1 MRRATLTR
9 RSLRHYGRTNLA
21 VVLGVAVGSAVLTGA
36 LIVGDSMRGSL
47 REAALGRLGRID
59 HAMVSGRFFREK
71 LAEEVSPGSAPVILM
86 RGGVTHAETQ
96 ARANHVAVIGANR
109 RFWKLAGEGSG
120 LPMDEPSG
128 RTVVLNEPLAD
139 ELGIGVGDDVLL
151 RLGKPADISTETLL
165 GRRDDTT
172 STLRLTVAAI
182 VPGRDLGAFGLN
194 PRQVSSKNAFV
205 PLATLQRALDRRDR
219 ANALLAAG
227 GAVDA
232 LRGGVASHLALADL
246 GLRLRASEK
255 PNYLSLESE
264 AMLIEPAL
272 ESAAR
277 ATAGDMGLRA
287 FGVQAYLAN
296 RIGKTDAPGGIPY
309 STAVAIDPALLAAV
323 PFVDQLGGAIQ
334 ALAPG
339 EIILNGWAADDLAA
353 VVGDRITVSYYITGD
368 FGRLDTREETF
379 TLRAIAAMTGAAVDD
394 GLVPPYKGVTDTD
407 NLADWDPPFPM
418 DLKAVRDKDEAYWDT
433 YHATPKAFITL
444 ADGERIWGHERERF
458 GSLTSLRLTAIE
470 SGPVDADAAARFKAA
485 LLKRIDPRRVDLAF
499 EPVREQLAV
508 SSSGSTDFG
517 GLFIGFSFFLI
528 GSAAMLVALLF
539 RLGVERRAGEV
550 GLLLAT
556 GFSPRT
562 VSRLLL
568 FEGLTL
574 AVIGTLIG
582 LAMSIGY
589 AWLMLAGLRSWWQAA
604 VNTPFLQLHVTPL
617 TIAIGFVGSVVV
629 AVASIAWAVRG
640 LTRLSARALLV
651 GTVAS
656 GRPPAKVRRTWSTP
670 VAIAGLSV
678 ALAMAVLPSIIDDLP
693 AAPVFFAAGA
703 SMLTGCLALFAC
715 RLRDEK
721 PGVIHTPGG
730 GSLVRLGARNAGRR
744 AGRSVLTA
752 ALIASATFL
761 IAALQAFHMDLDAPV
776 TQRTSGTGGYAL
788 FAESSVPLVYDVNT
802 PAGRESLNV
811 TPAGEAQLA
820 GVAITPLRL
829 RPGDESSC
837 LNLYR
842 PTKPRILG
850 AGEAMIARG
859 GFTFSA
865 TLAESDVERANP
877 WRLLERTFTDGAVPV
892 IGDESAVLWQ
902 LHLGLGKDLVTT
914 DGNGGEARLRFVALL
929 KGSVLQDEL
938 IVAEPQFERLF
949 PAIDGY
955 GFFLIEPP
963 PAEIADV
970 ERTLERE
977 LAPFGFDAGS
987 TARRLRDYL
996 AVQNTYLSTFQTLG
1010 GFGLILGTIGLAAVL
1025 LRNVWER
1032 RGELALMRAL
1042 GFTNAALALIV
1053 LVENLVL
1060 LSVGL
1065 LAGALSA
1072 VLAILPHIASRAG
1085 ELPWLSLGLTLV
1097 AVFVTGSLAGLI
1109 AVVPTVRAPL
1119 LTSLRS
1125 Q

>member
-1 MRRATLTR
+1 
-9 RSLRHYGRTNLA
+9 
-21 VVLGVAVGSAVLTGA
+21 
-36 LIVGDSMRGSL
+36 
-47 REAALGRLGRID
+47 
-59 HAMVSGRFFREK
+59 
-71 LAEEVSPGSAPVILM
+71 
-86 RGGVTHAETQ
+86 
-96 ARANHVAVIGANR
+96 
-109 RFWKLAGEGSG
+109 
-120 LPMDEPSG
+120 
-128 RTVVLNEPLAD
+128 
-139 ELGIGVGDDVLL
+139 
-151 RLGKPADISTETLL
+151 
-165 GRRDDTT
+165 
-172 STLRLTVAAI
+172 
-182 VPGRDLGAFGLN
+182 
-194 PRQVSSKNAFV
+194 
-205 PLATLQRALDRRDR
+205 
-219 ANALLAAG
+219 
-227 GAVDA
+227 
-232 LRGGVASHLALADL
+232 
-246 GLRLRASEK
+246 
-255 PNYLSLESE
+255 
-264 AMLIEPAL
+264 MLIEPAL
-272 ESAAR
+272 EAA
-277 ATAGDMGLRA
+277 ALAAAGDVGLRPY
-287 FGVQAYLAN
+287 GVQAYLAN
-296 RIGKTDAPGGIPY
+296 RIGMAGAATGIPY
-309 STAVAIDPALLAAV
+309 STAVAIDPAMLARV
-323 PFVDQLGGAIQ
+323 PFLDRAGGAID

-339 EIILNGWAADDLAA
+339 EIVLGAWAADDLAA
-353 VVGDRITVSYYITGD
+353 GVGDRITLTYYVTGD
-368 FGRLDTREETF
+368 FGRMETREETF
-379 TLRAIAAMTGAAVDD
+379 TLRAVAAMVGAAIDD
-394 GLVPPYKGVTDTD
+394 AFVPPYEGVTDTD

-444 ADGERIWGHERERF
+444 VDGERIWGHERERF

-470 SGPVDADAAARFKAA
+470 SGPVDTDAATRFEAA

-499 EPVREQLAV
+499 EPVREQLTA

-568 FEGLTL
+568 REGLVL
-574 AVIGTLIG
+574 AVVGTLIG
-582 LAMSIGY
+582 LALSAGY

-604 VNTPFLQLHVTPL
+604 VNTPFLQLHVTPA
-617 TIAIGFVGSVVV
+617 TIGIGFAGSVAV
-629 AVASIAWAVRG
+629 AVASIAWAVHG
-640 LTRLSARALLV
+640 LTRLSARALLA
-651 GTVAS
+651 GTIAS
-656 GRPPAKVRRTWSTP
+656 GRPPAKGRRTWSTP
-670 VAIAGLSV
+670 LAVGGFLV
-678 ALAMAVLPSIIDDLP
+678 ALAMAVLPAVVDDLP
-693 AAPVFFAAGA
+693 AAPIFFAAGA
-703 SMLTGCLALFAC
+703 SMLTGCLALFAR
-715 RLRDEK
+715 RLRTEK
-721 PGVIHTPGG
+721 PGVIHAPGT

-776 TQRTSGTGGYAL
+776 TQRLSGTGGYAL

-802 PAGRESLNV
+802 TAGRESLNV
-811 TPAGEAQLA
+811 TPDGETQLA
-820 GVAITPLRL
+820 DVAITPMRL

-859 GFTFSA
+859 GFTFGA
-865 TLAESDVERANP
+865 TLAESDAERENP
-877 WRLLERTFTDGAVPV
+877 WRLLERTFPDGAVPV
-892 IGDESAVLWQ
+892 IGDESAVMWQ
-902 LHLGLGKDLVTT
+902 LHLGLGKDLVTI
-914 DGNGGEARLRFVALL
+914 DGKGGEVRLRFVALL

-938 IVAEPQFERLF
+938 VVAESAFERLF
-949 PAIDGY
+949 PSIDGY
-955 GFFLIEPP
+955 GFFLIESP
-963 PAEIADV
+963 PAAIADV

-977 LAPFGFDAGS
+977 LAPFGFDVGS
-987 TARRLRDYL
+987 TVRRLRDYL

-1032 RGELALMRAL
+1032 RAELALMRAL
-1042 GFTNAALALIV
+1042 GFTHVALALIV

-1065 LAGALSA
+1065 LAGTASA

-1085 ELPWLSLGLTLV
+1085 ELPWLSLGLTLA
-1097 AVFVTGSLAGLI
+1097 AVFVTGSVAGLI